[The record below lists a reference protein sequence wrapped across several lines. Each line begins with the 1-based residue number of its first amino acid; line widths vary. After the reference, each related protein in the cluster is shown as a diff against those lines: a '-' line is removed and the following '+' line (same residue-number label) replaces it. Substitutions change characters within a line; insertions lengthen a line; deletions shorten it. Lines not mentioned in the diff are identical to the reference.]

1 VSFLYLFKFG
11 RRGNSLAN
19 FGVISPTI
27 LLLLVACPSTDP
39 NAKPPL
45 GLIYIRLTQGARTGN
60 DLSGPGWSV
69 FTSGGV

>member
-1 VSFLYLFKFG
+1 MSFLYLFKFG

-19 FGVISPTI
+19 FGVILPTI

-45 GLIYIRLTQGARTGN
+45 GLIYIRLTEGARTGN